1 MELPVINVGSKDHPI
16 YLPPEVCEIPLG
28 QKANRVKL
36 DGPQTT
42 RMLGAAVHKPF
53 ENAQTIVN
61 IGLRA
66 VGLGP
71 ENTLNV
77 TKYEC

>member
-1 MELPVINVGSKDHPI
+1 MINVGSKYHLT
-16 YLPPEVCEIPLG
+16 YLPPEVCEGFLG
-28 QKANRVKL
+28 QSAGRVRL

-42 RMLGAAVHKPF
+42 RMLGAAVYKPF

-61 IGLRA
+61 IGLQA

-71 ENTLNV
+71 ENALQV
-77 TKYEC
+77 S

>member
-1 MELPVINVGSKDHPI
+1 MVNVGSKDHPI
-16 YLPPEVCEIPLG
+16 YLPPEVCEISLG
-28 QKANRVKL
+28 QRAKRVKL

-53 ENAQTIVN
+53 ENALTIVN

-71 ENTLNV
+71 ENTLQV
-77 TKYEC
+77 KKT